1 MGFFNSTASIGGN
14 ANIEDLLKED
24 LNIYEG
30 MSIME
35 ANYAAI
41 AETEM
46 NWNAI
51 MEAAAATEMSYF
63 AENGEEYVYTEASGF
78 FGKISEFFKKIW
90 EKIKSIF
97 KKFMVMIGSLWTKDK
112 EFVKKYGE
120 TIRRNMKNIPSDYE
134 MKGYVFTFSDTKSAL
149 KEGADGA
156 AVLLESVNKLNA
168 VTKDTDFKVNILGMA
183 LDFTGDDDKYDATE
197 LAERIRGA
205 MAKEAGSSDS
215 GNMTQSEFSKAV
227 TEALRNNESSPVDIK
242 LNSTTVSQ
250 ALSDLSEAKQ
260 ARRDAENVYKQGE
273 KDWKKVIQQAEK
285 LETSG
290 YKSKPEN
297 SADAAALTNN
307 LKNLN
312 RAIAMARSISN
323 DYTTMNSLYLTAVK
337 DKYNQDKRMCVKV
350 VTFREAK
357 SEGAYVEHFTEGS
370 AFAGLNLI

>member
-149 KEGADGA
+149 KEGADAA

-205 MAKEAGSSDS
+205 MAKDAGSSDS

-290 YKSKPEN
+290 YKSKPGN

-357 SEGAYVEHFTEGS
+357 NEGAYVEHFTEGS